1 MIEKSLKT
9 LFLIEICEGFAF
21 YGIGA
26 ILTLFMVQFLNLNL
40 SFALLIYGVYSGL
53 VYISTL
59 LGGHLC
65 DKYIGSRSLIN
76 VGSITMMAGLLLLS
90 YGASLNHPLTPLH
103 SSFLFNAPEILLI
116 ISLICVI
123 IGAGFLRVS
132 ISSIVSAL
140 YQKDENELESNFTFL
155 NMALNIGAVSASLI
169 LGLTI
174 GEGNPLLYKYGFLIL
189 ASSLIIGIIIYNLF
203 RNKYLI
209 NENGEKVG
217 TKPLIKTITKFNEAK
232 DKINETTDKI
242 KESTNKIKENTD
254 KIKLTKIE
262 KNHIKFILII
272 EVISL
277 IFFIGFE
284 VLDSTLMFFAKD
296 YVLSSITYLPFK
308 VTPEMIKFIEPLG
321 VIIFSPIII
330 GYFASKKEDYNL
342 VSKIIMGIIV
352 LLISYI
358 IFFVLAIMADNGVT
372 NISILFII
380 IMELIRSLSEILV
393 LPIILSIVS
402 KYAPKQYLSRLMG
415 LFYCFL
421 AGAYTLSGF
430 MASFFPDKNNMIIPK
445 LFGIIPVANFK
456 TFSLIFIVMYLVLL
470 LVTFVSKN
478 KIKSLI

>member
-90 YGASLNHPLTPLH
+90 YGASLNHPISPLH
-103 SSFLFNAPEILLI
+103 SSFLFNTPEIILI

-217 TKPLIKTITKFNEAK
+217 TKPLIKTMNKFNEAK
-232 DKINETTDKI
+232 DKINETTY
-242 KESTNKIKENTD
+242 KIKENTD

-296 YVLSSITYLPFK
+296 YVLSSINYLPFK

-330 GYFASKKEDYNL
+330 SYFASKKEDYNL

-358 IFFVLAIMADNGVT
+358 IFFVLAIMADNEVT
-372 NISILFII
+372 NISIAFII
-380 IMELIRSLSEILV
+380 IMELIRSISEILV

-430 MASFFPDKNNMIIPK
+430 MASFFPDKNNIIIPK
-445 LFGIIPVANFK
+445 LFGIIPVADFK
-456 TFSLIFIVMYLVLL
+456 TFSLIFIVMYLILIISV
-470 LVTFVSKN
+470 FISKN

>member
-76 VGSITMMAGLLLLS
+76 VGSVTMMAGLLLLS

-103 SSFLFNAPEILLI
+103 SSFLFNTPEILLI

-155 NMALNIGAVSASLI
+155 NMALNIGAVLASLI

-217 TKPLIKTITKFNEAK
+217 TKPLIKTINKFNEAK

-242 KESTNKIKENTD
+242 KENTN

-296 YVLSSITYLPFK
+296 YVLSSINYLPFK
-308 VTPEMIKFIEPLG
+308 VTPEMIKFMEPLG

-330 GYFASKKEDYNL
+330 SYFASKKEDYNL

-372 NISILFII
+372 NISIIFII
-380 IMELIRSLSEILV
+380 IMEFIRSISEILV

-430 MASFFPDKNNMIIPK
+430 MASFFPDKNNIIIPK

-456 TFSLIFIVMYLVLL
+456 TFSLIFIIMYLVLL
-470 LVTFVSKN
+470 FITFVSKN

>member
-1 MIEKSLKT
+1 MRIERSLST

-65 DKYIGSRSLIN
+65 DKYIGSRLLIN
-76 VGSITMMAGLLLLS
+76 IGSITMTIGLLLLS
-90 YGASLNHPLTPLH
+90 YGASLNHPLSPLH
-103 SSFLFNAPEILLI
+103 SSFLFNIPEIMLI
-116 ISLICVI
+116 ISLICII

-132 ISSIVSAL
+132 ISSMVSEL
-140 YQKDENELESNFTFL
+140 YQKDENELESNFTLL

-174 GEGNPLLYKYGFLIL
+174 GEGNLLLYKYGFLIL
-189 ASSLIIGIIIYNLF
+189 AGSLIIGIIIYNLF

-209 NENGEKVG
+209 NENNEKVG
-217 TKPLIKTITKFNEAK
+217 IKPSITR
-232 DKINETTDKI
+232 KINET
-242 KESTNKIKENTD
+242 KENIKDKTNETKD
-254 KIKLTKIE
+254 KIKLTNIE
-262 KNHIKFILII
+262 KNHIKFIIII
-272 EVISL
+272 EIISL

-308 VTPEMIKFIEPLG
+308 ATPEMIKFIEPLG

-330 GYFASKKEDYNL
+330 SYFARKKDETNL
-342 VSKIIMGIIV
+342 ISKIIIGIIV

-358 IFFVLAIMADNGVT
+358 IFFILSIMADNGVT
-372 NISILFII
+372 NISIVFII
-380 IMELIRSLSEILV
+380 LMELIRSISEILV

-421 AGAYTLSGF
+421 AGAYTLSGY
-430 MASFFPDKNNMIIPK
+430 MASFFPDKTNLIIPK
-445 LFGIIPVANFK
+445 LIGIIPVANFK
-456 TFSLIFIVMYLVLL
+456 TFSLIFIIMYLVLL
-470 LVTFVSKN
+470 IVTFVSKN